1 MTISQHPPSKVVR
14 GDAGLIT
21 NPEEL
26 EAAFLHFV
34 DATRELEA
42 LQQKLSQEIYRLTED
57 LAKSNADLTLQIEAK
72 GRLAEE
78 LAALLSALPTGVI
91 ILREGKVYAFNDMS
105 ATLAPELAMGME
117 WQLPK
122 QWTAIDEAHY
132 RVSDRHDARIIRPEV
147 RKLIDGRELML
158 LHDVTAT
165 FRAREQAEHQ
175 AKLSAMGRMAAE
187 IAHQLRTPLATATVY
202 AGHLGKPTLAPEQRT
217 RFADQL
223 GKQLTW
229 LEGLVS
235 RMMSFLRN
243 KHGPSALVCVAE
255 LGDECRL
262 TIEPLYESIGVVLKL
277 EVQGGEHIL
286 SVQRDQIRGGLVSLL
301 ENALQVSNEGQSV
314 RVVAKAAHARL
325 SVTIDDDGPGIAQD
339 MMQRLFEPFAT
350 GSARGTGLGLAIAK
364 AAVEAHRGQIQAEN
378 RKEGGARFHIVLPVL
393 EQL

>member
-147 RKLIDGRELML
+147 RKLVDGRELML

-202 AGHLGKPTLAPEQRT
+202 AGHLGKPQLAPEQRT

-223 GKQLTW
+223 GKQLAW
-229 LEGLVS
+229 LDGLVS

-255 LGDECRL
+255 LLDECRL
-262 TIEPLYESIGVVLKL
+262 TIEPLYESKGVVLKL
-277 EVQGGEHIL
+277 EVQGGEHLL

-325 SVTIDDDGPGIAQD
+325 NVTIDDDGPGIAQD

>member
-147 RKLIDGRELML
+147 RKLVDGRELML

-202 AGHLGKPTLAPEQRT
+202 AGHLGKPQLAPEQRT

-223 GKQLTW
+223 GKQLAW
-229 LEGLVS
+229 LDGLVS

-255 LGDECRL
+255 LLDECRL
-262 TIEPLYESIGVVLKL
+262 TIEPLYESKGVVLKL
-277 EVQGGEHIL
+277 EVQGGEHLL

-325 SVTIDDDGPGIAQD
+325 SITIDDDGPGIAPD

>member
-132 RVSDRHDARIIRPEV
+132 RVSDRHDSRIIRPEV
-147 RKLIDGRELML
+147 RKLVDGRELML

-202 AGHLGKPTLAPEQRT
+202 AGHLGKPQLAPEQRT

-223 GKQLTW
+223 GKQLAW
-229 LEGLVS
+229 LDGLVS

-255 LGDECRL
+255 LLDECRL
-262 TIEPLYESIGVVLKL
+262 TIEPLYESKGVVLKL

-325 SVTIDDDGPGIAQD
+325 NVTIDDDGPGIAQD

>member
-147 RKLIDGRELML
+147 RKLVDGRELM
-158 LHDVTAT
+158 
-165 FRAREQAEHQ
+165 R
-175 AKLSAMGRMAAE
+175 
-187 IAHQLRTPLATATVY
+187 
-202 AGHLGKPTLAPEQRT
+202 
-217 RFADQL
+217 
-223 GKQLTW
+223 
-229 LEGLVS
+229 
-235 RMMSFLRN
+235 
-243 KHGPSALVCVAE
+243 
-255 LGDECRL
+255 
-262 TIEPLYESIGVVLKL
+262 
-277 EVQGGEHIL
+277 
-286 SVQRDQIRGGLVSLL
+286 
-301 ENALQVSNEGQSV
+301 
-314 RVVAKAAHARL
+314 
-325 SVTIDDDGPGIAQD
+325 
-339 MMQRLFEPFAT
+339 
-350 GSARGTGLGLAIAK
+350 
-364 AAVEAHRGQIQAEN
+364 
-378 RKEGGARFHIVLPVL
+378 
-393 EQL
+393 